1 MSKTSSSAVTRPG
14 ADGAAAGDGSGSE
27 QTAVGGPIANDA
39 IAAHSIQGVAPGNES
54 PNVGKKG
61 ESTDV
66 SYLAKYFGADG
77 IREGVAGAIQIH
89 FRMRPSA
96 ELQFASADGKH
107 LEASWDDTAN
117 VMTVGAAQKF
127 VVRDGRSSVAVSR
140 QTTDTFNYP
149 ADNAAGLEQV
159 FSESGAIY
167 FRVAEG
173 TKKVSVRADGKALRG
188 QQKGRYY
195 RVAGTAD
202 SFVVNADG
210 FEVTVTRTRSVRFVD
225 REGGAS

>member
-1 MSKTSSSAVTRPG
+1 MSRTSSSAVSRSG
-14 ADGAAAGDGSGSE
+14 VDGAAAGDGSGSE
-27 QTAVGGPIANDA
+27 QTAVGGPIATDA
-39 IAAHSIQGVAPGNES
+39 VAATSIPGVAPGNES
-54 PNVGKKG
+54 PNVGKKS

-77 IREGVAGAIQIH
+77 IREGFGGAIQIH
-89 FRMRPSA
+89 FRTRPSA

-107 LEASWDDTAN
+107 LDASWDDTAN